1 MPPRLAVYGVVSTV
15 LAASVVASALQSRA
29 NFYAAAVSVGKS
41 SGSLMVIGNFLFFN
55 ALCLGI
61 SLKKLFFGQLRAIE
75 YERLWERLWAFMTES
90 LLALAIFRED
100 FNIGFIFMLSILI
113 FLKCFHWISADR
125 VDYMDQIPPPGPP
138 KSFHA
143 RMMGIIAI
151 LMALDLFFVGYALN
165 TILTEGVSSMIIF
178 TTEFLILQTSIA
190 GTAARY
196 TIGVIDLRRA
206 RGREDAPPWEAKSM
220 YLFYVDLAVDFV
232 KLLTY
237 LMFFTVIFLNYG
249 LPIHILRDVY
259 FTFTSF
265 VGRCKDLVRY
275 RQATRDMESRYPD
288 ATEEE
293 LERNGDRTCIICRE
307 EMMTTT
313 QREREGVQ
321 GDEEGP
327 NETPKKLAC
336 GHIFHFHCLRSWLE
350 RQQKCPTCRRDVL
363 NQPAQAT
370 VPVVP
375 VPPVAAPA
383 HAVPEPAVVAPQTER
398 AEADRARDI
407 LRDHLFPVNDPQDPA
422 APPGT
427 RPTTADP
434 TRPTSGPS
442 RTETPD
448 HGIQRGIWGGP
459 IIPGRFQPLPAP
471 PLGAAPRFPSH
482 GSYAPSIAG
491 TPVGQFGG
499 AQSPSYFHG
508 ALPSYPAQAPG
519 LYQYGYGS
527 PYPYAGYEP
536 QPYPQY
542 PHPHQHIH
550 HPQPLSP
557 SQAQSQ
563 TDRPRTRSPAIFPAL
578 LTPEQIQ
585 ALERIA
591 GPVAAGSQYP
601 RAFEVRGQDRLS
613 PSSPYGGVSGS
624 VTPWHSNPPFSFSST
639 GDYRAAGNAASGS
652 GATELHVPT
661 SASSSGLNQAF
672 GTGTEGREAETEGAF
687 DEEEA
692 KQEAAE
698 TDGLPELVV
707 ETSDLKKQVAQA
719 ALRRFQNS
727 PFQSTSRLTSEP
739 GQVVEREGTENEKEA
754 I

>member
-1 MPPRLAVYGVVSTV
+1 MPPRLAIYGVLSTV
-15 LAASVVASALQSRA
+15 LAASVLASALQSRA

-61 SLKKLFFGQLRAIE
+61 ALKKLFFGQLRAIE

-100 FNIGFIFMLSILI
+100 FNIGFILMLSILI
-113 FLKCFHWISADR
+113 FLKCFHWITADR

-138 KSFHA
+138 KTFHA
-143 RMMGIIAI
+143 RMVGIITI
-151 LMALDLFFVGYALN
+151 LMVLDLFFVSYALN

-196 TIGVIDLRRA
+196 SIGMIDLRRA

-275 RQATRDMESRYPD
+275 RQATRDMDSRYPD
-288 ATEEE
+288 ATEDE

-307 EMMTTT
+307 EMMTTS
-313 QREREGVQ
+313 QREREGLQ
-321 GDEEGP
+321 GDEGGP
-327 NETPKKLAC
+327 NETPKKLVC

-363 NQPAQAT
+363 NQPDQTT

-375 VPPVAAPA
+375 VPAAAAPA
-383 HAVPEPAVVAPQTER
+383 HDVPQPAAAPP
-398 AEADRARDI
+398 AEGAADRARDI
-407 LRDHLFPVNDPQDPA
+407 LRDRLFPINDRQDPA
-422 APPGT
+422 TPPRT
-427 RPTTADP
+427 RPPTAAPTNLSEP
-434 TRPTSGPS
+434 TRPVPGPT
-442 RTETPD
+442 RTETVD

-471 PLGAAPRFPSH
+471 PLGAAPRFS
-482 GSYAPSIAG
+482 SYTRSVAT
-491 TPVGQFGG
+491 TPVAQYGG

-508 ALPSYPAQAPG
+508 AAPHYSPG
-519 LYQYGYGS
+519 PMYQHGYGS
-527 PYPYAGYEP
+527 PYPYALHQP

-542 PHPHQHIH
+542 PPPHQYLH

-563 TDRPRTRSPAIFPAL
+563 PDRPRTRSPAIFPAL

-591 GPVAAGSQYP
+591 GPVAEGSQYP
-601 RAFEVRGQDRLS
+601 RAFEARGQEGHS
-613 PSSPYGGVSGS
+613 QASPYGGVSGS
-624 VTPWHSNPPFSFSST
+624 VTPWHANPPFSFSST
-639 GDYRAAGNAASGS
+639 GDYRAAGN
-652 GATELHVPT
+652 GAGPAELQVP
-661 SASSSGLNQAF
+661 ASSNSGGPEQAF
-672 GTGTEGREAETEGAF
+672 GAGTEGQRAETEGTVG
-687 DEEEA
+687 EEKT
-692 KQEAAE
+692 KQEEAE
-698 TDGLPELVV
+698 TDGLPELVI
-707 ETSDLKKQVAQA
+707 ETSDLKTQVAQA

-727 PFQSTSRLTSEP
+727 PLQSTSRPSSEHS
-739 GQVVEREGTENEKEA
+739 QAVAREDTENDQGA
-754 I
+754 N